1 MNMIYMLIGVSIIL
15 ALVFLAAFFWASNT
29 GQHDDTHTPGMR
41 VLFDDE
47 LRQAKENS
55 DENHI

>member
-41 VLFDDE
+41 MLFDDE
-47 LRQAKENS
+47 LKADDENS
-55 DENHI
+55 DEDHI

>member
-41 VLFDDE
+41 ILFEDE
-47 LRQAKENS
+47 LKPGNENS
-55 DENHI
+55 DKDHI

>member
-41 VLFDDE
+41 ILFDDE
-47 LRQAKENS
+47 LKSEPGKS
-55 DENHI
+55 DQDHI